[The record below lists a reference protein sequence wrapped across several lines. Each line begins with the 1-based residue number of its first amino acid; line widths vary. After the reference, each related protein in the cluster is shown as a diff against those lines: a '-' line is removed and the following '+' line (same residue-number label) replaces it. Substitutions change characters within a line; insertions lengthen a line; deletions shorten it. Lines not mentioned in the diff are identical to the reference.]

1 MADSRVTDWGETSER
16 FDDLKAFVG
25 EKDLSQA
32 NEAQTRYDV
41 IDRMLREVLGWTYG
55 AVIVEEYAPGD
66 SKAGFI
72 DYCLRS
78 GDITIIVEAKKA
90 GAAFPTP
97 TNKAKLKLGGSVLG
111 DGEISSA
118 IEQAKEYAKRKSAQ
132 VVVVTNG
139 LCWCFFNTENS
150 TNDNYASLLFPFDKH
165 GQAEELF
172 NILSAENVAAGSLSR
187 ITNELPAPEERL
199 LTAFKVADD
208 RVDRNNI
215 ADQITPALDGAL
227 YSESLLHDSEVLRR
241 CFVSTEARTKFDAM
255 LGMHLADP
263 KPRSVVPAQRINRQ
277 KQRDHLQTI
286 IEKSA
291 PSHAPPVTLIIGS
304 VGAGKS
310 TYLKH
315 FELVTGSETLS
326 QKKAHWIYI
335 DMEAMGKTGD
345 PRKFIYAQLKD
356 YLATRIPNAP
366 VDYKSVVEPAYEA
379 EIQALKRGPLA
390 MLANDQI
397 ELNRLIAKKIY
408 DDYEATEP
416 YVDKVLTF
424 LAKKNLA
431 VIVVDN
437 IDLYE
442 DEELE
447 TAVFAEGLALSK
459 RVHCHVIVSV
469 RDTTFVRHKTDS
481 AFDAYELR
489 KLWLD
494 PPPLKAVISARLTYA
509 KKILHK
515 KSASIDLANNMR
527 LQVPD
532 LSVFFD
538 IVQQS
543 ILRGQAGDYV
553 EAIADLNIRKGITL
567 VRNFL
572 TSGHIEADRAL
583 QQYLQGETQYYFPFH
598 EVFKGTTLGQWQ
610 HFREGRAEG
619 VNIFDA
625 RLGARRLRMLRAFA
639 LQFLLHRAKDEKSME
654 VSVEECCDL
663 LCRIGATH
671 RKVEDCLDFLHR
683 NGLVRTTDSASLSS
697 KSTIVASRS
706 GGYYARILS
715 RKFIYVEECMY
726 DTAIDS
732 TAWNRIHDLTAQILL
747 EKNQLVRMHH
757 RKTRIMLFMQSLE
770 DIENEIASELPLFKN
785 FQTIAAIR
793 TAVLDD
799 VDDAIRKLQSRA
811 RPRNAAPSQ
820 QGKA

>member
-1 MADSRVTDWGETSER
+1 MADSRVMDWGEISER

-25 EKDLSQA
+25 DRDLSQI

-41 IDRMLREVLGWTYG
+41 IDRMLREVLGWTHG
-55 AVIVEEYAPGD
+55 SIIVEEYSSNDGK
-66 SKAGFI
+66 SGFV

-78 GDITIIVEAKKA
+78 GDTTIIVEAKRA

-97 TNKAKLKLGGSVLG
+97 TRKAKLKLDGSVLG
-111 DGEISSA
+111 EGEIAKA
-118 IEQAKEYAKRKSAQ
+118 ITQAKEYAQRKEAQ

-139 LCWCFFNTENS
+139 LCWCLLNSENS
-150 TNDNYASLLFPFDKH
+150 TSGDYASLLFPFEKH

-172 NILSAENVAAGSLSR
+172 NILGAENVAVGSLTR
-187 ITNELPAPEERL
+187 ITNGLPAAEDRL
-199 LTAFKVADD
+199 LTAFHVADD

-215 ADQITPALDGAL
+215 ADQIAPALDGAL
-227 YSESLLHDSEVLRR
+227 YSESLLQDGEVLRR
-241 CFVSTEARTKFDAM
+241 CFVTTEARTKFDAM

-263 KPRSVVPAQRINRQ
+263 KPRSVAPAQRINRQ

-286 IEKSA
+286 IEKST
-291 PSHAPPVTLIIGS
+291 PSYAPPVTLIIGP

-315 FELVTGSETLS
+315 FELVAGSETLS
-326 QKKAHWIYI
+326 EKKAHWIYI
-335 DMEAMGKTGD
+335 DMEAMGKAGN
-345 PRKFIYAQLKD
+345 PREFIYKELKD
-356 YLATRIPNAP
+356 YLGERIPNAP
-366 VDYKSVVEPAYEA
+366 VDYKSIVEPAYES
-379 EIQALKRGPLA
+379 EIAAITRGPLGI
-390 MLANDQI
+390 LANDQS
-397 ELNRLIAKKIY
+397 ELNRLIATKIY
-408 DDYEATEP
+408 SDYEATEP
-416 YVDKVLTF
+416 YVDKILTF
-424 LAKKNLA
+424 LAKKHLA

-459 RVHCHVIVSV
+459 RVHCHVIVSL
-469 RDTTFVRHKTDS
+469 RDTTFVRHKTNS

-509 KKILHK
+509 KKILHRVP
-515 KSASIDLANNMR
+515 ASIELANNMR
-527 LQVPD
+527 LQIPD

-553 EAIADLNIRKGITL
+553 EAIADLDIRKGITL

-583 QQYLQGETQYYFPFH
+583 RQYLQGETQYYFPFH

-625 RLGARRLRMLRAFA
+625 HLGARRLRMLRALV
-639 LQFLLHRAKDEKSME
+639 LQFLLYRAKDEKSME
-654 VSVEECCDL
+654 VRVEECCDL
-663 LCRIGATH
+663 ICQIGATP
-671 RKVEDCLDFLHR
+671 RQVEECLDFLHR
-683 NGLVRTTDSASLSS
+683 NRLLRTTDSAILSS
-697 KSTIVASRS
+697 RSTVAASKS

-715 RKFIYVEECMY
+715 KRFVYVEECMY

-732 TAWNRIHDLTAQILL
+732 TAWNQIHDLTAQILS
-747 EKNQLVRMHH
+747 EKNQLNRMAL
-757 RKTRIMLFMQSLE
+757 RKARIELFLQVME
-770 DIENEIASELPLFKN
+770 EIENEISNDIPLFKS
-785 FQTIAAIR
+785 FQTISSVRAAI
-793 TAVLDD
+793 LDD
-799 VDDAIRKLQSRA
+799 VDEAMRKIQSRV
-811 RPRNAAPSQ
+811 RRT
-820 QGKA
+820 G